1 MNNQNKRTA
10 ILSGQQPKSRQEI
23 IDDIIKVLA
32 DNNLSI
38 IDAKDILNQTSK
50 VICRQVVKSFV

>member
-1 MNNQNKRTA
+1 MNNQNKETA

-23 IDDIIKVLA
+23 IDDIIKILA

>member
-1 MNNQNKRTA
+1 MNNQNKETA